1 MLCQCV
7 KLTLC
12 IVVMLFLYSESLF
25 NPRSPLKRPVEIE
38 LILESAIFKSTNWFI
53 PWKTVSGRKLM
64 WLVSTSRIFSLV
76 KLRMLGGRRVSQ
88 VLVMWSSCNKIENL
102 TINDYFCWQ
111 NVVDEK
117 LVWGS
122 DDRGGT
128 AVERCYFLGEKMS
141 KKRSVWLFSRKYC
154 FKTLADILTFSPP
167 CPSMPLHHRAS
178 TFCQCRWW

>member
-1 MLCQCV
+1 MLSQCV
-7 KLTLC
+7 KLTLCIVVMLFLYSENSNIFFQKRIFGQNLDVKRTLC

-88 VLVMWSSCNKIENL
+88 VLVMWSSCKNRKISKKYQSRCPKP
-102 TINDYFCWQ
+102 IGYRVVHYFC
-111 NVVDEK
+111 
-117 LVWGS
+117 S
-122 DDRGGT
+122 
-128 AVERCYFLGEKMS
+128 
-141 KKRSVWLFSRKYC
+141 
-154 FKTLADILTFSPP
+154 TLY
-167 CPSMPLHHRAS
+167 
-178 TFCQCRWW
+178 

>member
-102 TINDYFCWQ
+102 TIGKKTHKTKHQRENDVGVQNILVIGKKLRKHTNPKSNFCPKF
-111 NVVDEK
+111 NFTELLD
-117 LVWGS
+117 LCNG
-122 DDRGGT
+122 
-128 AVERCYFLGEKMS
+128 C
-141 KKRSVWLFSRKYC
+141 
-154 FKTLADILTFSPP
+154 
-167 CPSMPLHHRAS
+167 
-178 TFCQCRWW
+178 